1 MPRRSPEP
9 CTQACQLLPSSLL
22 GCPLVVFPGVPQLA
36 CTPKPQCVITVQPT
50 KQPRPTQFQGRTQ
63 SITPPPPRL
72 EPFVSCRRAKSASP
86 FCVRRRTG
94 GGGERSWLGAKEATC
109 AGCLMTVSTAIQLS
123 PWLHHPSTRFWAAN
137 FIGGGAQEGALKPCA
152 YSNKGWARET
162 CPPAYTKPT
171 HILALY

>member
-1 MPRRSPEP
+1 MH
-9 CTQACQLLPSSLL
+9 
-22 GCPLVVFPGVPQLA
+22 PGVPTL
-36 CTPKPQCVITVQPT
+36 TVQPT
-50 KQPRPTQFQGRTQ
+50 RLPVSRLSGSTAAGLHPKATVRHHCTAYQATTPNPIPRPYA
-63 SITPPPPRL
+63 IDYAPPPRRG
-72 EPFVSCRRAKSASP
+72 PIVCCRRAQSASP